1 MRRVVITGV
10 GAVSPCGADTAST
23 WGALR
28 EGRSG
33 IGPITLFD
41 ASAYATQIAG
51 ECRDFDPEK
60 YIEKKRLR
68 EGDRFI
74 HLAVG
79 ASHLAVEAAGIA
91 DLNEEQK
98 ERTGTFIGVGICGLG
113 LIEQQAKV
121 LFEKGPRR
129 MTPYFIPGTIAN
141 LAPGTVSMR
150 YGFKGPSYTT
160 TSACSSGAHAI
171 GEAFRWIAR
180 GDIDLAVAG
189 GSEAAVTG
197 LGIGGFNAMRALSKR
212 NDAPEKA
219 SRPYDK
225 DRDGFVMGE
234 GSGIMILEER
244 EHALRRGANILCE
257 ILGYGATADAH
268 HLSQPAPEGEGAQR
282 AMRAALKDAKLDAGY
297 GMSDDAHH
305 ITAPDPI
312 GSGAAL
318 AMRWA
323 LADAGEVPASVRYV
337 NAHGTSTEVGDIT
350 ELEAIEKV
358 FGAHAKSGLLISAT
372 KSMTGHLLGAAGG
385 LEAVITVLAI
395 HDGVIPPTINL
406 DNPDERAAGFD
417 LVPHTSRQKRVEVAL
432 SNSFGFGGTNV
443 ALIFKRH
450 G

>member
-282 AMRAALKDAKLDAGY
+282 AMRAALKDAKLDAKDVG
-297 GMSDDAHH
+297 
-305 ITAPDPI
+305 
-312 GSGAAL
+312 
-318 AMRWA
+318 
-323 LADAGEVPASVRYV
+323 YV

-350 ELEAIEKV
+350 ELEAVEKV